1 MNIKTLILTTIAAVL
16 LQACGNKEN
25 KAAVKED
32 NTTVV
37 AMELAEPPGTEAV
50 VAGNMSKRA
59 DIGGYSGSSMESSST
74 SSSNVDVDKK
84 KIIRD
89 GDISIRTQDINASKK
104 KVDALLK
111 QLNAYLENENMQN
124 NPENTVYTLRIRV
137 PSVQFETLVAGIENG
152 EEEVIYKSIQARDV
166 TEEFVDVEG
175 RLANKRDFLQKYKD
189 LLAQSRS
196 VEDILAVQENLR
208 VLQEEIESQEGHLK
222 YLNDQ
227 VNYSTLNLTMVKD
240 KEFVYKP
247 EAKDKFT
254 ERVKKSLSN
263 GWNSIVDGV
272 LWLVSMWGWV
282 IVVLVAWV
290 ILRRIRKKKQ
300 EQGG

>member
-25 KAAVKED
+25 KE
-32 NTTVV
+32 TTEETAVV
-37 AMELAEPPGTEAV
+37 AMVNPPSIQRDAAPE
-50 VAGNMSKRA
+50 MSSKRA
-59 DIGGYSGSSMESSST
+59 DIGGYSGSSMESSSA

-89 GDISIRTQDINASKK
+89 GEISIRTQDINASKK

-152 EEEVIYKSIQARDV
+152 EDEVIYKSIQARDV

-189 LLAQSRS
+189 LLTQSRS

-227 VNYSTLNLTMVKD
+227 VNYSTLNLTMIKD

-272 LWLVSMWGWV
+272 LWLVSMWGA
-282 IVVLVAWV
+282 IFVVLVAWV

-300 EQGG
+300 EQPQ